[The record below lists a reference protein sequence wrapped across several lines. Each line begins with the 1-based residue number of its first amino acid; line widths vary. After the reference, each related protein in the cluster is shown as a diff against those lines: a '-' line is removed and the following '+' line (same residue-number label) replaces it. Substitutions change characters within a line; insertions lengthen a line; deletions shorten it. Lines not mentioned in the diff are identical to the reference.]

1 MRIWQT
7 IRPSVLVRHIHKRAY
22 AALVLSGCYEEAGD
36 NGRYRVTAGDVVF
49 HEAFEA
55 HLDRVSISGARVL
68 NVPLSA
74 QYGFRFG
81 LGRTDPDAVVSLVER
96 REWAAAAL
104 LISSADEHE
113 PGHQDWP
120 DELATALINTASVN
134 LSSWSEI
141 RGISAWTLS
150 RGFAKVFGISPCAF
164 RARARARQAW
174 RAIRS
179 TNTAL
184 VEIAAQCGFADQ
196 AHMTRTVKSMTD
208 KCPSAW
214 REGCK

>member
-1 MRIWQT
+1 
-7 IRPSVLVRHIHKRAY
+7 
-22 AALVLSGCYEEAGD
+22 
-36 NGRYRVTAGDVVF
+36 
-49 HEAFEA
+49 
-55 HLDRVSISGARVL
+55 
-68 NVPLSA
+68 
-74 QYGFRFG
+74 

-104 LISSADEHE
+104 LISSSDKYE

-120 DELATALINTASVN
+120 DELATALINNASVN
-134 LSSWSEI
+134 LSSWRES

-150 RGFAKVFGISPCAF
+150 RGFAKVFGISPSAF

-179 TNTAL
+179 TDTAL

-196 AHMTRTVKSMTD
+196 AHMTRTVKGMTD